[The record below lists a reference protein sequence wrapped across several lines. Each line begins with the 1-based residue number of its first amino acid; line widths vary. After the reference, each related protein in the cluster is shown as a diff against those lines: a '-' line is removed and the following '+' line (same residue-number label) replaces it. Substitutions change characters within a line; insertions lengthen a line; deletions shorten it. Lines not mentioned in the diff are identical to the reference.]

1 MTDNPM
7 NPDDVPHEMHEVDRI
22 RLGLNPFDLFT
33 VSREADHRGQQSP
46 GSPRRLRSSH
56 RQWRH
61 GVRLG
66 HAALMSDDNKPVHLS
81 PAAMAKAR
89 DLVQEQ
95 YDTWAAP
102 GEDAALDDLAR
113 ALGLDPA

>member
-1 MTDNPM
+1 
-7 NPDDVPHEMHEVDRI
+7 
-22 RLGLNPFDLFT
+22 
-33 VSREADHRGQQSP
+33 
-46 GSPRRLRSSH
+46 
-56 RQWRH
+56 
-61 GVRLG
+61 
-66 HAALMSDDNKPVHLS
+66 MSDDGKPVHLS

-102 GEDAALDDLAR
+102 GEDAALDDLAQ